1 MAKAGDSYIVTLEQA
16 HLEWGTHRYT
26 GTRPQIYGEG
36 YLHIPR
42 QIARALSLYNSNY
55 TGGADVLGKNIF
67 NCTSVDGLF
76 TGQLKAQGNS
86 ESGDVYAKQF
96 SGNNNL
102 QALGRWYS
110 AVEACIGDRVKVE
123 WTSPTDIRIQL
134 L

>member
-110 AVEACIGDRVKVE
+110 AVGACIGDRVKVE